1 MELTL
6 SLTPERGL
14 SGCCLARIELSDKES
29 LVVLLG
35 GAGARQ
41 RFNSRMWEI
50 SVFRSYHLTRLFLEF
65 PGHRLL
71 VIDDRITHTI
81 DDRQLQR

>member
-35 GAGARQ
+35 GLVRDNG
-41 RFNSRMWEI
+41 SIHECGK
-50 SVFRSYHLTRLFLEF
+50 F
-65 PGHRLL
+65 PFSE
-71 VIDDRITHTI
+71 VTI
-81 DDRQLQR
+81 